1 MEYTFFILMILLLA
15 YVLYRNMNM
24 LGRYRHNKEYI
35 ECYQKM
41 LSNDENAYDAIC
53 KYIEKEKSAE
63 FISKANVLKIHEE
76 LERNMDCKQTLDGID
91 LAEIFTVN
99 GKLNQTKLT
108 MNTDVFIWLYMDM
121 AKARQLSRFDVM
133 NALNEKMGSLPVL
146 ENRVEYKLFKA
157 INNALNETGDGGIE
171 FLNQLLDGSYYDL
184 SYDKNLIGLY
194 KRFASSTLAYANEP
208 MDEYFKEDLHSF
220 AATSIGENYMKDLE
234 IYDKYLP
241 VAQEEKENEENKE
254 A

>member
-133 NALNEKMGSLPVL
+133 NSLMKKLDEVPEL
-146 ENRVEYKLFKA
+146 QNRVEYLLAKA
-157 INNALNETGDGGIE
+157 IYNALNENEDGGVE
-171 FLNQLLDGSYYDL
+171 FLNGLLQGNYTEL
-184 SYDKNLIGLY
+184 GYDKGLIGLY
-194 KRFASSTLAYANEP
+194 KRFASSTLAYINEP
-208 MDEYFKEDLHSF
+208 IDDYYKEDLHAF
-220 AATSIGENYMKDLE
+220 ANTLIGSNYMRDLE
-234 IYDKYLP
+234 IYDKFPP
-241 VAQEEKENEENKE
+241 VVLDNKE

>member
-76 LERNMDCKQTLDGID
+76 LERNT
-91 LAEIFTVN
+91 
-99 GKLNQTKLT
+99 
-108 MNTDVFIWLYMDM
+108 
-121 AKARQLSRFDVM
+121 
-133 NALNEKMGSLPVL
+133 
-146 ENRVEYKLFKA
+146 
-157 INNALNETGDGGIE
+157 
-171 FLNQLLDGSYYDL
+171 
-184 SYDKNLIGLY
+184 
-194 KRFASSTLAYANEP
+194 
-208 MDEYFKEDLHSF
+208 
-220 AATSIGENYMKDLE
+220 
-234 IYDKYLP
+234 
-241 VAQEEKENEENKE
+241 
-254 A
+254 